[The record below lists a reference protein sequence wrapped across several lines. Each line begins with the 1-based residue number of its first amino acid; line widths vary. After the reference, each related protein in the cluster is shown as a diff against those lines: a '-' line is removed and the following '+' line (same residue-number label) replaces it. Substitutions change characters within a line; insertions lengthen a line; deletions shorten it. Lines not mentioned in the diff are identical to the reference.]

1 MGFDFDIPGRARLY
15 FLAAEGLDQT
25 PGADHSL

>member
-1 MGFDFDIPGRARLY
+1 MGFDFYIPGRARPS

-25 PGADHSL
+25 LGAEHGL